1 MIQQLSRPSRHR
13 LFATLAPLPLLFGV
27 SFFNLGKA
35 FATEVPNETPLAAQ
49 SGGDFS
55 SMVPADT
62 VLYFSI
68 PDLARAEKKAANLP
82 WSKLCKEEE
91 IKKFIEAPQNYLKE
105 KGYPAIWKKLSEKLP
120 GTDFSSLQ
128 NLKIQSIDLAI
139 AGLELSSS
147 EDGEHRV
154 QPSAY
159 LGIGCAD
166 PAALDGLIA
175 QLSEKQAEKIGEV
188 LSIESEK
195 IGGSTVHYVH
205 EKDEPDEPHVA
216 WFAHQGR
223 FFIAVTKDKTQCQAF
238 AKRVLEKATGSSLA
252 QDKEYQSVMGKISG
266 ADSEIK
272 FFLRVA
278 EPMQKLIGQFK
289 AGMKAENEVHDLE
302 ELETAERIIEV
313 VGLNGLKAV
322 GITST
327 PQDSFSLNQSFFSVP
342 APRKGLFQAFSSVPY
357 DKALLAK
364 IPKEAQS
371 FSVWGCKMDAFWN
384 TIWEGIKAAD
394 EENYT
399 KARVMLT
406 GFETQ
411 LGVKLKEEFI
421 DAMGEKWAFYSMPM
435 QSLMMGTPDLYL
447 LVELKDRAKF
457 EKSFLALLNFVSTQS
472 EGGFQI
478 KENEMEGGKFYSL
491 SIPDLAKMGPMA
503 SIVPSFAF
511 TDSYMVVGLSKS
523 GIKRTLK
530 RLANPESEGAS
541 AIADF
546 AKRASQIP
554 ADACSVGYSDARPTI
569 TAVYS
574 MVQMFAPMAT
584 AQIPGELP
592 IDFALMPSAS
602 TINKHFFGEVSYSR
616 IDESGMFSKNYS
628 PFGIDTVLGLSR
640 MVEVIAIDTFAVTQ
654 SMLNKAGDKD
664 SHEDG
669 MEQGDDMEDTE
680 DMGDDEIG
688 DAPVPPVPP
697 AEPVGPDAQVKQAL
711 MEIKS
716 GLTLFKLE
724 TGKYPAKLELLLVPT
739 ANLPEGYLPSRKSI
753 PADAWN
759 HSYIYQLAEDGKSY
773 KLRSFGPNGQDDQGK
788 GDDIV
793 GN

>member
-1 MIQQLSRPSRHR
+1 MIQQLSRLARRR
-13 LFATLAPLPLLFGV
+13 LFVALAPLPLLFVV
-27 SFFNLGKA
+27 SFFNFGKA
-35 FATEVPNETPLAAQ
+35 LATEVPNETPLAVQ

-55 SMVPADT
+55 ALVPADT

-82 WSKLCKEEE
+82 WAKLCKEEE
-91 IKKFIEAPQNYLKE
+91 VKKFIEAPQSYLKE
-105 KGYPAIWKKLSEKLP
+105 KGYPAIWKKLGENVP
-120 GTDFSSLQ
+120 NVDFTPLQ

-139 AGLELSSS
+139 GGLELSSTD
-147 EDGEHRV
+147 DGEHHV
-154 QPSAY
+154 QPNVYVAV
-159 LGIGCAD
+159 GCVD
-166 PAALDGLIA
+166 SAALEGLLA
-175 QLSEKQAEKIGEV
+175 QLVEKQAEKMGEV
-188 LSIESEK
+188 LSVESEK

-205 EKDEPDEPHVA
+205 EKDEQDEPHVT
-216 WFAHQGR
+216 WFSHQGR
-223 FFIAVTKDKTQCQAF
+223 FFIVVTKEKTQGQTF
-238 AKRVLEKATGSSLA
+238 AKRVLEKGMGSSLS

-266 ADSEIK
+266 TESEIK

-278 EPMQKLIGQFK
+278 EPMQKLFVQFK
-289 AGMKAENEVHDLE
+289 EKMKAENEVHDLE

-313 VGLNGLKAV
+313 VGLSGLKALGV
-322 GITST
+322 TST
-327 PQDSFSLNQSFFSVP
+327 PQDSFSLNQCFFSAP

-357 DKALLAK
+357 DKTLLAK

-371 FSVWGCKMDAFWN
+371 FSIWGCKMDVFWN

-394 EENYT
+394 EEHY
-399 KARVMLT
+399 KKGKEMLA

-411 LGVKLKEEFI
+411 LGVKLKEDFI

-457 EKSFLALLNFVSTQS
+457 EKSFLALLNVVSAQS
-472 EGGFQI
+472 DGSFQI

-491 SIPDLAKMGPMA
+491 AIPDLAKMGPMA
-503 SIVPSFAF
+503 SVVPSFAF

-530 RLANPESEGAS
+530 RLANPEAEGAS
-541 AIADF
+541 MIADF

-574 MVQMFAPMAT
+574 MVQMFAPMLT

-616 IDESGMFSKNYS
+616 VDEAGIYSKNYS
-628 PFGIDTVLGLSR
+628 PFGIDTVLGFSR
-640 MVEVIAIDTFAVTQ
+640 MVEVIAIDVFAITQ
-654 SMLNKAGDKD
+654 SMGNKGAAKY
-664 SHEDG
+664 ED
-669 MEQGDDMEDTE
+669 EDDMEDAE
-680 DMGDDEIG
+680 DLGDDEIG
-688 DAPVPPVPP
+688 DTPVPPVPP
-697 AEPVGPDAQVKQAL
+697 VPAEPVGPEAQVKQAL

-773 KLRSFGPNGQDDQGK
+773 KLRSPGANGQDDQGK